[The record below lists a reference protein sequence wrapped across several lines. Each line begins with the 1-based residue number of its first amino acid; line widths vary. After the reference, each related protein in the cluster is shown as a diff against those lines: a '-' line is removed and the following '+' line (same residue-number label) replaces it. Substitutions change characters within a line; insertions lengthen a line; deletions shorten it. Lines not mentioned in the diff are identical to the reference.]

1 MDIDNLEEITPEDS
15 VVPVYLEPLTEEEIA
30 KRKLEYEKFLQAE
43 QQEKDQQIKKEQDV
57 QAAIAKLAKLGLTE
71 DEAKA
76 IAGL

>member
-1 MDIDNLEEITPEDS
+1 MDIDNLEDITPEDS

>member
-43 QQEKDQQIKKEQDV
+43 QQEKDQQIKKEQDI

-71 DEAKA
+71 DEARA
-76 IAGL
+76 IAGV

>member
-1 MDIDNLEEITPEDS
+1 MDTDNLEEITPEDS

-30 KRKLEYEKFLQAE
+30 KRKIEYEKFLQAE
-43 QQEKDQQIKKEQDV
+43 QQEKDQQIKKEQDI